1 MIFKNLFY
9 AYAEVV
15 TKMWSKVR
23 GLEKRYNEVSGL
35 YRDKKI
41 CRVGLLSRGGFQT
54 LHILLSYAL
63 WLSVLNEGSSSNI
76 LLVYLNLWSLA
87 NIEHGTIK
95 FNLKP
100 LFRVKLFIFGLPYP
114 SITFEQWKS
123 FDRHVK
129 QFDLN
134 ASKLSSRGV
143 L

>member
-1 MIFKNLFY
+1 MKKELSLMIFKNLFY

-76 LLVYLNLWSLA
+76 LLVYLNL
-87 NIEHGTIK
+87 
-95 FNLKP
+95 
-100 LFRVKLFIFGLPYP
+100 
-114 SITFEQWKS
+114 
-123 FDRHVK
+123 
-129 QFDLN
+129 
-134 ASKLSSRGV
+134 
-143 L
+143 